1 MIESI
6 IAEIDVEILRLK
18 QVRVLLVN
26 DAPKGG
32 RYATKTTAKVDQLP
46 LRKKRVMSA
55 ETKERMRQGQL
66 KRWAAAKKSAKPK
79 AKRSPGE

>member
-6 IAEIDVEILRLK
+6 IAEIDVELLRLK
-18 QVRVLLVN
+18 QVRALLIN

-46 LRKKRVMSA
+46 LRNKRVMSP

-66 KRWAAAKKSAKPK
+66 KRWAATKESVKPK
-79 AKRSPGE
+79 VK